1 MNALRGIASFVIT
14 VVVLSAVAASAI
26 MAADNALKVGVV
38 DFARV
43 TRDAPRVKQYRE
55 EFDQLAATLEKQLEI
70 RSQNLMLDE
79 AEVKELIELKL
90 KPAEALSEKE
100 KARINELQNK
110 ERSLDEEFKQLQAT
124 SQPTEQQKARLQELQ
139 EIQRKSKTTG
149 EALEKDYNSRLQ
161 AKAVELEE
169 KMTLDIQ
176 DAVKKVAEAK
186 GLSLVLSKA
195 AVLFGG
201 LDITDEVIN
210 KLDRKAQ

>member
-1 MNALRGIASFVIT
+1 MNALRRTASFLVA
-14 VVVLSAVAASAI
+14 VVVFGTVTASTV
-26 MAADNALKVGVV
+26 MAADNAFKVGVV

-79 AEVKELIELKL
+79 TEVKELIELKL

-100 KARINELQNK
+100 KTRIDELQKK

-124 SQPTEQQKARLQELQ
+124 TQPTEQQKVRLQELQ

-169 KMTLDIQ
+169 KITIDIQ
-176 DAVKKVAEAK
+176 EAVKKVADAK
-186 GLSLVLSKA
+186 GLSLVLSRA

-201 LDITDEVIN
+201 LDITDEVVN